1 MPFGTLLGHIPALPL
16 VCLVS
21 VYMLAILVFGS
32 TAVFSKSPQRRR
44 DALKVFQLLLPRPQ
58 PRSDRT
64 PRSVKVGRKPKEH
77 PALPPAD
84 VGHPADRD
92 STAEP

>member
-16 VCLVS
+16 VCFFA
-21 VYMLAILVFGS
+21 VYTLAVLAFGA

-58 PRSDRT
+58 PRGDRP
-64 PRSVKVGRKPKEH
+64 PRSVKAVRKPKEQ

-84 VGHPADRD
+84 RGDP
-92 STAEP
+92 